1 MEEDV
6 PHRPGK
12 LYKLKP
18 EFKRKSARKKMGGPR
33 AAVA

>member
-12 LYKLKP
+12 LYKLK
-18 EFKRKSARKKMGGPR
+18 KQLKSNGKPLRLKEQNL
-33 AAVA
+33 VI